1 MSFTRCFRLQLEK
14 RLKMAIFFETEGFSR
29 SSNSCILIR
38 KEVRMYTNETKCSRI
53 WLVFALAVLFCL
65 SGVARA
71 QGNFSAAELDTLV
84 ANIALYPDP
93 LLVQVLAASTYG
105 EQIAPA
111 SEWADS
117 HKHLKGDALSNAIAA
132 AELPYDASVLA
143 LIPFPRVLSMMNR
156 YAAWTDQLGDAVFI
170 QKEDVMQAV
179 QRLRRAA
186 NERGHLRNDD
196 YVKVTTGENIT
207 ILPVRTEYV
216 YVPVYNPYVVYYNY
230 YDGYV
235 RVSYAPGVWLGT
247 HYGYWGWGSCW
258 FDWNARAIYMRDH
271 RWHAPRRGPRH
282 PHRYAPP
289 PRHRHSVGPDLNRRS
304 SAVPAPQAS
313 SRPAAAV
320 SRRPETRPVDLNTRE
335 TSAHGYAA
343 SDAPRRNVQA
353 TPPPARAQ
361 APRED
366 RWENNRN
373 SNYDPMD
380 IANNRRQSSG
390 SSSAPP
396 PPPPSTRRDDQDRD
410 DRGSSRGGFGGAIRR
425 R

>member
-1 MSFTRCFRLQLEK
+1 MSR
-14 RLKMAIFFETEGFSR
+14 
-29 SSNSCILIR
+29 
-38 KEVRMYTNETKCSRI
+38 NETKRSEI
-53 WLVFALAVLFCL
+53 WLVLLLAAIFCL
-65 SGVARA
+65 PGVGRA
-71 QGNFSAAELDTLV
+71 QGYFSASELDTLV

-93 LLVQVLAASTYG
+93 LLIQVLAASTYG

-111 SEWADS
+111 SEWANS

-132 AELPYDASVLA
+132 AELPYDASVQA
-143 LIPFPRVLSMMNR
+143 LIPFPRVLSMMDR

-186 NERGHLRNDD
+186 NEHGHLRNDD

-207 ILPVRTEYV
+207 IMPVRTEYV

-289 PRHRHSVGPDLNRRS
+289 PRRHERPVGPPLGERHSTVNYSSHQSQRPA
-304 SAVPAPQAS
+304 SAVRYGSGERHAQPERQDVRRTPNT
-313 SRPAAAV
+313 SRY
-320 SRRPETRPVDLNTRE
+320 DMRE
-335 TSAHGYAA
+335 E
-343 SDAPRRNVQA
+343 
-353 TPPPARAQ
+353 
-361 APRED
+361 PRENQRYDLHTPRGSSSFNRHSD
-366 RWENNRN
+366 RGE
-373 SNYDPMD
+373 PVD
-380 IANNRRQSSG
+380 IANGRQS
-390 SSSAPP
+390 ANTPPP

>member
-1 MSFTRCFRLQLEK
+1 
-14 RLKMAIFFETEGFSR
+14 
-29 SSNSCILIR
+29 
-38 KEVRMYTNETKCSRI
+38 MYTNETKCSKI

-65 SGVARA
+65 PGVARA

-93 LLVQVLAASTYG
+93 LLAQVLAASTYG

-111 SEWADS
+111 AAWAEA
-117 HKHLKGDALSNAIAA
+117 HKNLKGDALTDAMTRAN
-132 AELPYDASVLA
+132 LPYDASVQA
-143 LIPFPRVLSMMNR
+143 LIPFPRVLSMMDR
-156 YAAWTDQLGDAVFI
+156 YAAWTDQLGDAVYM
-170 QKEDVMQAV
+170 QKEDVMRAV

-207 ILPVRTEYV
+207 IMPVRTEYV

-289 PRHRHSVGPDLNRRS
+289 PRRGHTVGPDLNRRH

-320 SRRPETRPVDLNTRE
+320 SRHSGATRPVDLNSRE
-335 TSAHGYAA
+335 TPSAHGYAS

-353 TPPPARAQ
+353 TPPPSRAQ

-390 SSSAPP
+390 SSSTPP